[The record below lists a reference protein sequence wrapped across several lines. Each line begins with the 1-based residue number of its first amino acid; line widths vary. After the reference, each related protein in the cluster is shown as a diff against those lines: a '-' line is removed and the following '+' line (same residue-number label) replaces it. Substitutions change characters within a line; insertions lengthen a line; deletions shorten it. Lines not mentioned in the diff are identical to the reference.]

1 MTWLGAERPT
11 AVSWRDAPT
20 RQWAAW
26 LGRSTPHAGEASD
39 RDRGSPT
46 AREPVSIQA
55 TANRKNLLLLVTL
68 RWMAVAGQ
76 TAAIIVVH
84 YWLDIYLPIVPM
96 AGVIASLVVL
106 NLATLYRY
114 ASNAVIS
121 NTELFIA
128 LALDVAAL
136 TVLLDLSG
144 GATNPFVSLFLLHVI
159 IGAVLLQPW
168 STWAIVG
175 LASGCFI
182 WLMVSYNEIG
192 LTLPMM
198 SPMLDYGQPKFFDLY
213 IFGLFVSF
221 LLVAVLL
228 VLFVTRINRNLREQD
243 AHLAELRQHSAEEGH
258 IVRMGLLASGA
269 AHELGTPLTT
279 LSVIVNDWKLM
290 PRISSDPELAS
301 EIAEMQAQLARCK
314 DAVSKILRSSGEA
327 RGEGAEPVGIISFI
341 DALIDEWDES
351 RGPAKLDYTNNLD
364 TDWMVASDALLK
376 QIVFNVLDNA
386 LEASPDWIGVEVA
399 RERDEIV
406 IAVRDAGP
414 GFAEAVLLDFGKPYQ
429 STKGEP
435 GRGLGLFLVV
445 NVLRKLGG
453 RAIGANRPEG
463 GAVVSLRL
471 PIETIAIVNAVGN

>member
-1 MTWLGAERPT
+1 M
-11 AVSWRDAPT
+11 
-20 RQWAAW
+20 
-26 LGRSTPHAGEASD
+26 AS
-39 RDRGSPT
+39 
-46 AREPVSIQA
+46 EQISIQE
-55 TANRKNLLLLVTL
+55 TTNRKNLLLLITL

-76 TAAIIVVH
+76 AGAVVVVH
-84 YWLDIYLPIVPM
+84 FWLDIYLPIAPM
-96 AGVIASLVVL
+96 SAVIAFLVVL

-121 NTELFIA
+121 NTELFIE

-159 IGAVLLQPW
+159 LGAVLLQPW
-168 STWAIVG
+168 STWAIVA

-213 IFGLFVSF
+213 IFGLFVSYV
-221 LLVAVLL
+221 LVAVLL
-228 VLFVTRINRNLREQD
+228 VVFLTRINRNLREQD
-243 AHLAELRQHSAEEGH
+243 ARLAEWRQHSAEEGH

-279 LSVIVNDWKLM
+279 MSVIVNDWKKM
-290 PRISSDPELAS
+290 PRIVSDPEMAM

-314 DAVSKILRSSGEA
+314 ETVSRILRSSGEA
-327 RGEGAEPVGIISFI
+327 RGEGAERIGIISFI

-364 TDWMVASDALLK
+364 TDWLVASDDLLK

-386 LEASPDWIGVEVA
+386 FEASPDWIGVDVS
-399 RERDEIV
+399 RERDAIV
-406 IAVRDAGP
+406 IAVRDTGP
-414 GFAEAVLLDFGKPYQ
+414 GFAEETLVDFGKPYQ

-453 RAIGANRPEG
+453 RALGANRPEG
-463 GAVVSLRL
+463 GAVVSLIL
-471 PIETIAIVNAVGN
+471 PIETIALVSTVGS